1 MRGFPRGLIMTK
13 IEIDS
18 SGSPFPK
25 PVMLLGSLVDGKP
38 NFFTVAW
45 FNRMSR
51 TPNIWGA
58 CIGKS
63 KHTFKGIEEHQTFSV
78 NFPDE
83 DLVVKTDYCGI
94 RSGKNVDKSEL
105 FDVFY
110 GELKTAPM
118 IRECPVTAECTV
130 HEIIDMSS
138 HYLIL
143 GEVKHLYSE
152 ERFMTDGA
160 LDQKKLKPL
169 LFTNPARQYWSLG
182 DVVADAYS
190 VGNQIEE

>member
-1 MRGFPRGLIMTK
+1 MTK

-18 SGSPFPK
+18 DGSPFPK
-25 PVMLLGSLVDGKP
+25 PIVLLGSIVDGRP

-58 CIGKS
+58 CVGK
-63 KHTFKGIEEHQTFSV
+63 KRYTLKGIRENKTFSV
-78 NFPDE
+78 NFPNAG
-83 DLVVKTDYCGI
+83 LVKETDYCGI
-94 RSGKNVDKSEL
+94 RSGMNVDKSQL

-110 GELKTAPM
+110 GELNTAPM
-118 IRECPVTAECTV
+118 IRECPVTAECTLYNLV
-130 HEIIDMSS
+130 DVSS

-152 ERFMTDGA
+152 EKYMTDGE
-160 LDQKKLKPL
+160 LDQKKLNLLIFTKPA
-169 LFTNPARQYWSLG
+169 TQYWTLG

-190 VGNQIEE
+190 IGKELDR

>member
-1 MRGFPRGLIMTK
+1 MTK

-18 SGSPFPK
+18 EASPFPK
-25 PVMLLGSLVDGKP
+25 PIVLLGSVVDGRP

-45 FNRMSR
+45 FNRVNR

-58 CIGKS
+58 GVGK
-63 KHTFKGIEEHQTFSV
+63 TRYTLRGIRENKTFSV
-78 NFPDE
+78 NFPDA

-94 RSGKNVDKSEL
+94 RSGKDVDKSDL

-118 IRECPVTAECTV
+118 IKDCPVTAECTLRSL
-130 HEIIDMSS
+130 IDIST
-138 HYLIL
+138 HYLLL

-152 ERFMTDGA
+152 EKYMTDGI
-160 LDQKKLKPL
+160 LDQKKLNLLIFTKP
-169 LFTNPARQYWSLG
+169 ASQYWTLG
-182 DVVADAYS
+182 EVVADAFS
-190 VGNQIEE
+190 IGKEIDQ

>member
-1 MRGFPRGLIMTK
+1 MFSRDFTMTK

-18 SGSPFPK
+18 TGSPFPK
-25 PVMLLGSLVDGKP
+25 PICILGSIVDGKP
-38 NFFTVAW
+38 NFITIAW

-58 CIGKS
+58 CIGKT
-63 KHTFKGIEEHQTFSV
+63 KHTVKGIKEHKTFSV

-83 DLVVKTDYCGI
+83 DLVVKTDYVGI
-94 RSGKNVDKSEL
+94 HSGKDIDKSKI

-110 GELKTAPM
+110 GEIKTAPM

-130 HEIIDMSS
+130 TEIIDVSS
-138 HYLIL
+138 HYLVL

-152 ERFMTDGA
+152 EKYMTGGV
-160 LDQKKLKPL
+160 LDQKKLRPL

-182 DVVADAYS
+182 EVVADAYS
-190 VGNQIEE
+190 IGKEFKE